1 MLLLNMT
8 TLTGHLHP
16 LLVHLPIGF
25 ILMAILLDV
34 LAYRPAYAHF
44 RPAVQTTL
52 LLGFLA
58 AALSCGTG
66 YLLSLSG
73 DYADPNLS
81 LHQWGGWAVAGLSG
95 VLYFFRSWIL
105 GTNTPNAPRI
115 FSALLLLLGGLLLF
129 TGHQGG
135 SLTHGGDFLWLQAV
149 NDSPIS
155 KTANLAFDSTEIE
168 VPTINPELPL
178 EVDPTQIQKLR
189 DLGCNVRILLK
200 RPVMLDVTLPAQ
212 SGKSMAELASH
223 LEALAK
229 NIVWLNLADN
239 EFQENDLDVLKRM
252 TNLEKLRLEKNP
264 IGDGIVQ
271 TLMGLKHLEALNLNE
286 TKVTK
291 AGVEKLRASSGIKR
305 IYDWKA
311 GVGQS

>member
-1 MLLLNMT
+1 MLLLNIT
-8 TLTGHLHP
+8 TLIGHLHP

-25 ILMAILLDV
+25 ILIAILLDV

-58 AALSCGTG
+58 AAVSCGTG

-73 DYADPNLS
+73 DYAPQDLS

-95 VLYFFRSWIL
+95 VLYFFRAWIL
-105 GTNTPNAPRI
+105 STNAPRI

-135 SLTHGGDFLWLQAV
+135 SLTHGGDYLWLQAGK
-149 NDSPIS
+149 DSPAK

-168 VPTINPELPL
+168 LPKVNPELPL
-178 EVDPTQIQKLR
+178 EADPTQIQKLR
-189 DLGCNVRILLK
+189 SLGCNVRILLK

-212 SGKSMAELASH
+212 SGKSITELAPH

-239 EFQENDLDVLKRM
+239 GFHEKDLSVLKQM

-264 IGDGIVQ
+264 LGDGIVPV
-271 TLMGLKHLEALNLNE
+271 LIGLKHLEALNLNE
-286 TKVTK
+286 TKVSK
-291 AGVEKLRASSGIKR
+291 AGVEKLKTDSGIKR
-305 IYDWKA
+305 VYDWKA
-311 GVGQS
+311 G

>member
-1 MLLLNMT
+1 MLLLNIT
-8 TLTGHLHP
+8 TLIGHLHP

-25 ILMAILLDV
+25 ILIAILLDV
-34 LAYRPAYAHF
+34 LAYRSAYAHF
-44 RPAVQTTL
+44 RSAVQVTL

-58 AALSCGTG
+58 AAVSCGTG

-73 DYADPNLS
+73 DYAPQNLS

-95 VLYFFRSWIL
+95 VLYFFRAWIL
-105 GTNTPNAPRI
+105 STNAPRI

-135 SLTHGGDFLWLQAV
+135 SLTHGGDYLWLQAV
-149 NDSPIS
+149 KDSPAK

-168 VPTINPELPL
+168 LPKVNPELPL
-178 EVDPTQIQKLR
+178 EADPTQIQKLR
-189 DLGCNVRILLK
+189 ALGCNVRILLK

-212 SGKSMAELASH
+212 SGKSITELAPH
-223 LEALAK
+223 LEVLAK

-239 EFQENDLDVLKRM
+239 GFHEKDLSVLKQM

-264 IGDGIVQ
+264 IGDGIVPV
-271 TLMGLKHLEALNLNE
+271 LIGLKHLEALNLNE
-286 TKVTK
+286 TKVSK
-291 AGVEKLRASSGIKR
+291 AGVEKLKTDSGIKR
-305 IYDWKA
+305 VYDWKA
-311 GVGQS
+311 G

>member
-1 MLLLNMT
+1 MLLLNIT

-44 RPAVQTTL
+44 RSAVQTTV

-58 AALSCGTG
+58 AVLSCGTG

-73 DYADPNLS
+73 DYAPQNLS

-95 VLYFFRSWIL
+95 LLYFFRSWIL
-105 GTNTPNAPRI
+105 GKSAPNAPHI

-135 SLTHGGDFLWLQAV
+135 SLTHGGDYLWLQAEK
-149 NDSPIS
+149 DSPAK

-168 VPTINPELPL
+168 APKVNPELPL

-189 DLGCNVRILLK
+189 ALGCNVRILLK
-200 RPVMLDVTLPAQ
+200 RPVMLDVTLPTQ
-212 SGKSMAELASH
+212 SGKSMTELAPH

-239 EFQENDLDVLKRM
+239 GFQEKDLAVLKQM

-264 IGDGIVQ
+264 IGDGIVPV
-271 TLMGLKHLEALNLNE
+271 LMGLKYLEALNLNE

-291 AGVEKLRASSGIKR
+291 AGVEKLRTSSGIKR

>member
-44 RPAVQTTL
+44 RSAVQVTL

-73 DYADPNLS
+73 DYAPQNLS

-95 VLYFFRSWIL
+95 LLYFFRAWIL
-105 GTNTPNAPRI
+105 GTNTSNAPRI

-135 SLTHGGDFLWLQAV
+135 SLTHGGDYLWEHAAK
-149 NDSPIS
+149 DSPAS
-155 KTANLAFDSTEIE
+155 KTAKLTLDSTEIE
-168 VPTINPELPL
+168 VPKVNPELPL
-178 EVDPTQIQKLR
+178 EVDQTQIQKLR
-189 DLGCNVRILLK
+189 TLGCNVRILLK

-229 NIVWLNLADN
+229 NVVWLNLADN
-239 EFQENDLDVLKRM
+239 GFQEKDLDVLKLM

-264 IGDGIVQ
+264 IGDGIVPI
-271 TLMGLKHLEALNLNE
+271 LVDLKHLEALNLNE

-291 AGVEKLRASSGIKR
+291 AGVEKLRTSSVIKR

-311 GVGQS
+311 G